1 MLWVAILREYILALG
16 LRRFS
21 KKNATSTWIA
31 KEKLKGSPKVDH
43 NMNNELMSN
52 KLNTKFGTELNYPMQ
67 LYWER
72 KKGKTFAS
80 SLTKLVI

>member
-1 MLWVAILREYILALG
+1 
-16 LRRFS
+16 
-21 KKNATSTWIA
+21 
-31 KEKLKGSPKVDH
+31 
-43 NMNNELMSN
+43 MNNELMSN

-80 SLTKLVI
+80 SLTKLLI